1 MYELARADAYACRVA
16 RIAVTEFSGP
26 SQVSMLLDAA
36 CLLIDATL
44 CTDVAAIKAVAEAW
58 SAMTGGRHAVLLV
71 NPNEFGRVSAMVH
84 AVANT
89 GALSAVCLSDC
100 QAEARAGV
108 LAALW
113 LSQLAAAP
121 VAETKPSSPQHA
133 RARAPGRPGWHPTA
147 ELGQAH
153 IH

>member
-1 MYELARADAYACRVA
+1 MYELARCRVA
-16 RIAVTEFSGP
+16 RIAVTAFSGP
-26 SQVSMLLDAA
+26 AQVSMLLDAA

-44 CTDVAAIKAVAEAW
+44 CTDAAAIKAVAEAW

-71 NPNEFGRVSAMVH
+71 NPNHFGRVSAMAR
-84 AVANT
+84 AVAHT
-89 GALSAVCLSDC
+89 GALSAVCLGDC
-100 QAEARAGV
+100 QAEARAAE

-113 LSQLAAAP
+113 LSQFGVAP
-121 VAETKPSSPQHA
+121 AAETTPSSPRHA
-133 RARAPGRPGWHPTA
+133 RARALGRPGWHPTA